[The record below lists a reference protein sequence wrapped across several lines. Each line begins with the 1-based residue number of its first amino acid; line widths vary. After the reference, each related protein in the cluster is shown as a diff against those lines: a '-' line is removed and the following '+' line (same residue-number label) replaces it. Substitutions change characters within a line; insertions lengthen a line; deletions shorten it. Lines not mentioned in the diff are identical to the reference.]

1 MTKEEWFD
9 LPKLKMFDKDF
20 NEKQFDEEMALGLLN
35 ELQVNWCGRHCDNY
49 RKNSCGC
56 YFPKFKEQMILKIK
70 DRFESKEN
78 TLEFKNFRLH
88 ADSTLKC
95 MSKDELINYIHM
107 LHHNWS
113 VSDEQL
119 FNVIEKNNT
128 LQNEVDYYKHEYY
141 SMCDLYENPQ
151 PYKFEDL
158 KELIGKPIFDYK
170 YKEFYIL
177 AEVKEEELYKDEG
190 LEKFMICS
198 DKKGLMRV
206 FFEEGRFFPVTKAL
220 EYQE

>member
-1 MTKEEWFD
+1 M
-9 LPKLKMFDKDF
+9 L
-20 NEKQFDEEMALGLLN
+20 DEQVCKKALESLRMLERENNFKKNGGQVSP
-35 ELQVNWCGRHCDNY
+35 QVNCDVVEQLI
-49 RKNSCGC
+49 
-56 YFPKFKEQMILKIK
+56 KEH
-70 DRFESKEN
+70 FESKEN

-95 MSKDELINYIHM
+95 MSKDELISYIHM
-107 LHHNWS
+107 LHYNWS

-119 FNVIEKNNT
+119 FNVIKINNK
-128 LQNEVDYYKHEYY
+128 LQDELDAIK
-141 SMCDLYENPQ
+141 NPQ

-158 KELIGKPIFDYK
+158 KGLIGKPIFDYK

-206 FFEEGRFFPVTKAL
+206 YFEEGRFFPVTKVRGIAR
-220 EYQE
+220 